1 MINAMNLI
9 DGVHGFAAAKTVLIS
24 MGIFIVASKIGEHGI
39 AMMGALLGAAGLG
52 LFFVSYPYGRIFMG
66 DAGAIALVS

>member
-1 MINAMNLI
+1 MVCMGLPPLRA
-9 DGVHGFAAAKTVLIS
+9 VLIS

-52 LFFVSYPYGRIFMG
+52 LFFVKLSIW
-66 DAGAIALVS
+66 